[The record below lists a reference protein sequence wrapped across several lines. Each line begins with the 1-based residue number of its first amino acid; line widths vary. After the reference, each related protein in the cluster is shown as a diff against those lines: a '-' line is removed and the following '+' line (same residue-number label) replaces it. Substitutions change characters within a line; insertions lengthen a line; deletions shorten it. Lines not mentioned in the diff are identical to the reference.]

1 MPWTAVLRPA
11 VTVPR
16 GRCVFFPQAG
26 SGPNSMLPL
35 LSALPEEVEAV
46 GVVLPGREHRLDEPS
61 IRDFQKVVDEITAE
75 LAGLEPVVPTVYV
88 GHSLGATLA
97 LACASARRELCDGL
111 VALAGLPGGRHRL
124 PVWLSGPGGPE
135 RLLALNPLYGELMT
149 EEPELMHYAR
159 ELLAADLRLT
169 AAGLTA
175 TTRDAMLDVPLIAL
189 AGADDPVVP
198 LAALGGWHRHTR
210 GTASTRVV
218 AGGHSF
224 PETAGGA
231 SAVLHSIATL
241 LGAVTPRAALAGAVR

>member
-1 MPWTAVLRPA
+1 MPWTVVLRPA
-11 VTVPR
+11 ATVPR

-35 LSALPEEVEAV
+35 LSALAEEVEVV
-46 GVVLPGREHRLDEPS
+46 GVVLPGREHRFDEPPVM
-61 IRDFQKVVDEITAE
+61 DFQRSVDEIVAE
-75 LAGLEPVVPTVYV
+75 LAGLEPVAPTLYV

-97 LACASARRELCDGL
+97 LGCASARRELCGGL

-124 PVWLSGPGGPE
+124 PAWLSGPGGPE
-135 RLLALNPLYGELMT
+135 RLLALHPLYSELIN
-149 EEPELMHYAR
+149 EEPELMHHAR

-169 AAGLTA
+169 AAGLAA
-175 TTRDAMLDVPLIAL
+175 TTQDAMLDVPLIAL

-198 LAALGGWHRHTR
+198 PAALGGWRRHTR

-231 SAVLHSIATL
+231 SAVLDAVATL
-241 LGAVTPRAALAGAVR
+241 LGAVTPPAALAGAFR